1 MNFEGKTA
9 EFITP
14 QQVLGNIDDSLLG
27 GDPEESVNVLLINE
41 VKKYPI
47 LYDFNNEKYSDKEIR
62 ARIWA
67 RISEDL
73 GISIKEAK
81 HHWKRLRDSL
91 RDALK
96 RQDGKLTISGAICRK
111 TWRYHKK
118 MEFVIPF
125 MTARDPAAASG
136 TKRSRRR
143 RNANPNSH
151 PPQDAALTMLA
162 SGSSSAI
169 MPKAYIIQAN
179 PSPSCLTY
187 TGLTAPVSINLI
199 AANGGRS
206 AINYG
211 SSSSNNQNNVQSSCS
226 MQQRSLNV
234 SGEGAAYYNGST
246 NTSAASS
253 SSSSRI
259 YKGEG
264 VEMSLLEELAHK
276 PLDEDL
282 YFCLSMAASMKRLS
296 EQRRAR
302 LKCDMMS
309 MLYTAQC
316 EEAFP

>member
-162 SGSSSAI
+162 SA
-169 MPKAYIIQAN
+169 
-179 PSPSCLTY
+179 
-187 TGLTAPVSINLI
+187 
-199 AANGGRS
+199 
-206 AINYG
+206 
-211 SSSSNNQNNVQSSCS
+211 
-226 MQQRSLNV
+226 LNV